1 MLSRAKEQLV
11 IIGNS
16 TTLSSDINLSPI
28 IDYLF
33 DNAECLDLNDFI
45 WLLIIQVNSILL
57 QIYNLLNL

>member
-45 WLLIIQVNSILL
+45 
-57 QIYNLLNL
+57 